1 VAIFFLTHHPHYY
14 VFLYS
19 NKNHQKEQH
28 QMIVEIHIP
37 EIGESISFVQIAR
50 WLVQN
55 GEVVEKDQE
64 IAEIDSDKATLS
76 LTTDHAG
83 AINILVAEG
92 VKTAVGDLVCT
103 IDTDK
108 STSQVKEQPKIVTDA
123 VKENKPAEVK
133 ASETVPSA
141 DHKIL
146 ITPVAQNMIREH
158 QLDVNEIMQEKMS
171 RITKSD
177 VAVFLGKKQSGTP
190 VFTNKFSREIIRKEL
205 TPLRKKLSE
214 RLVQFHNQTAML
226 TTYNEVDMTEIL
238 RIRKEYGERFMAKH
252 GQKLGMMSFFA
263 KACTLALRDY
273 PGINSSLDAN
283 EVLYHEYVDMGIA
296 VSTDKGLMVP
306 VVKNAESLNLAQL
319 ELQIN
324 TLAEKARNK
333 KITLDELTGG
343 TFTITNGGVFG
354 SLLSTPIINPP
365 QVAILGMHKIQERPV
380 GIDGKIVL
388 KPMMYVALTYDHRI
402 VDGRESVGYLVK
414 VKELL
419 ENPALMFSET
429 ENSFDLLFNL

>member
-1 VAIFFLTHHPHYY
+1 
-14 VFLYS
+14 
-19 NKNHQKEQH
+19 
-28 QMIVEIHIP
+28 MIIEIHIP

-55 GEVVEKDQE
+55 GEMVEKDQE

-83 AINILVAEG
+83 IINILVPEG
-92 VKTAVGDLVCT
+92 IKTAVGDLVCT
-103 IDTDK
+103 IDTEK
-108 STSQVKEQPKIVTDA
+108 TSSVIKEQPKIIAETQTTPKVVDTKTNTNPDA
-123 VKENKPAEVK
+123 
-133 ASETVPSA
+133 S

-158 QLDVNEIMQEKMS
+158 KLDVNEIMKEKMS

-177 VAVFLGKKQSGTP
+177 VAEFLTKNQTGTP
-190 VFTNKFSREIIRKEL
+190 KLSKKFSRDIIKKEL

-238 RIRKEYGERFMAKH
+238 RIRKEFGERFLTKH
-252 GQKLGMMSFFA
+252 GQKLGMMSFFV
-263 KACTLALRDY
+263 KACTMALEAY
-273 PGINSSLDAN
+273 PEINSSLDGN
-283 EVLYHEYVDMGIA
+283 EVLYHEFVDMGIA

-306 VVKNAESLNLAQL
+306 VVKNAESLNLAEL
-319 ELQIN
+319 EIQIN
-324 TLAEKARNK
+324 TLAEKARNR

-365 QVAILGMHKIQERPV
+365 QVAILGMHKIQDRPV

-402 VDGRESVGYLVK
+402 VDGRESVGFLIK
-414 VKELL
+414 VKELI
-419 ENPALMFSET
+419 ENPKLMLNDGEH
-429 ENSFDLLFNL
+429 SFELLFNLV

>member
-1 VAIFFLTHHPHYY
+1 MLI
-14 VFLYS
+14 
-19 NKNHQKEQH
+19 
-28 QMIVEIHIP
+28 EIRIP

-55 GEVVEKDQE
+55 GEMVEKDQE

-76 LTTDHAG
+76 LTTDHSG
-83 AINILVAEG
+83 VINILVAEG

-103 IDTDK
+103 IDTEK
-108 STSQVKEQPKIVTDA
+108 TSSAIKEQPKTIIEPAASTKA
-123 VKENKPAEVK
+123 V
-133 ASETVPSA
+133 ETKTPVIAGSS

-158 QLDVNEIMQEKMS
+158 HLDVNEIMREKMS
-171 RITKSD
+171 PITKSD
-177 VAVFLGKKQSGTP
+177 VAEFLNKKQTGTP
-190 VFTNKFSREIIRKEL
+190 DLSKKFSREIIKREL

-226 TTYNEVDMTEIL
+226 TTYNEVDMSEIL
-238 RIRKEYGERFMAKH
+238 RIRKEFGERFLGKH
-252 GQKLGMMSFFA
+252 GQKLGMMSFFV
-263 KACTLALRDY
+263 KACTITLQAY
-273 PGINSSLDAN
+273 PQINSSLDAN
-283 EVLYHEYVDMGIA
+283 DVLYHEFVDMGIA

-306 VVKNAESLNLAQL
+306 VVKNAESLNIAEL
-319 ELQIN
+319 EIQIN
-324 TLAEKARNK
+324 ILAEKARNK

-388 KPMMYVALTYDHRI
+388 RPMMYVALTYDHRI
-402 VDGRESVGYLVK
+402 VDGRESVGFLVR

-419 ENPALMFSET
+419 ENPALMLNDVEH
-429 ENSFDLLFNL
+429 SFELLFNI

>member
-1 VAIFFLTHHPHYY
+1 MIF
-14 VFLYS
+14 
-19 NKNHQKEQH
+19 
-28 QMIVEIHIP
+28 EIRIP

-55 GEVVEKDQE
+55 GEMVEKDQE

-76 LTTDHAG
+76 LTSDHAG
-83 AINILVAEG
+83 IIKIIVPEA
-92 VKTAVGDLVCT
+92 VKTAVGDVACT
-103 IDTDK
+103 IDTEK
-108 STSQVKEQPKIVTDA
+108 VSTVIKPENKTIIEVSTSSQQVEINKEV
-123 VKENKPAEVK
+123 
-133 ASETVPSA
+133 SA

-146 ITPVAQNMIREH
+146 ITPVAQNMIRELH
-158 QLDVNEIMQEKMS
+158 LDLNEIMKEKMS
-171 RITKSD
+171 RISKSD
-177 VAVFLGKKQSGTP
+177 VEKFLTKKQSGTADLS
-190 VFTNKFSREIIRKEL
+190 KGFSRNIIKKEL

-238 RIRKEYGERFMAKH
+238 NIRKEFGERFKQKYD
-252 GQKLGMMSFFA
+252 QKLGMMSFFA
-263 KACTLALRDY
+263 KACTIALHAY
-273 PGINSSLDAN
+273 PEINSRLDAN
-283 EVLYHEYVDMGIA
+283 EVVYHEFVDLGIA

-306 VVKNAESLNLAQL
+306 VLKNAESLNLA
-319 ELQIN
+319 EIEIKIN
-324 TLAEKARNK
+324 VLAEKARNR

-380 GIDGKIVL
+380 GIDDKIVL
-388 KPMMYVALTYDHRI
+388 RPMMYVALTYDHRI
-402 VDGRESVGYLVK
+402 VDGRESVGFLVK

-419 ENPALMFSET
+419 ENPRLMLDDGEEGFE
-429 ENSFDLLFNL
+429 FLFNL

>member
-1 VAIFFLTHHPHYY
+1 
-14 VFLYS
+14 
-19 NKNHQKEQH
+19 
-28 QMIVEIHIP
+28 MIIEIHIP

-55 GEVVEKDQE
+55 GEMVEKDQE

-83 AINILVAEG
+83 IINILVAEG
-92 VKTAVGDLVCT
+92 IKTAVGDLVCT
-103 IDTDK
+103 IDTEK
-108 STSQVKEQPKIVTDA
+108 TSSVIKEQPKIIAEAQTISKVVDTKTNTITDA
-123 VKENKPAEVK
+123 
-133 ASETVPSA
+133 S

-158 QLDVNEIMQEKMS
+158 HLDVNEIMKEKMS

-177 VAVFLGKKQSGTP
+177 VAEFLTKKQTGTP
-190 VFTNKFSREIIRKEL
+190 DLSKKFSREIIKKEL

-238 RIRKEYGERFMAKH
+238 RIRKEFGERFLAKH
-252 GQKLGMMSFFA
+252 GQKLGMMSFFV
-263 KACTLALRDY
+263 KACTMALDAY
-273 PGINSSLDAN
+273 PEINSSLDGN
-283 EVLYHEYVDMGIA
+283 EVLYHEFVDMGIA

-306 VVKNAESLNLAQL
+306 VVKNAESLNLAEL
-319 ELQIN
+319 EIQIN
-324 TLAEKARNK
+324 TLAEKARNR

-365 QVAILGMHKIQERPV
+365 QVAILGMHKIQDRPV
-380 GIDGKIVL
+380 GINGKIVL

-402 VDGRESVGYLVK
+402 VDGRESVGFLIK

-419 ENPALMFSET
+419 ENPALMFT
-429 ENSFDLLFNL
+429 ENEHSFELLFNLV

>member
-1 VAIFFLTHHPHYY
+1 
-14 VFLYS
+14 
-19 NKNHQKEQH
+19 
-28 QMIVEIHIP
+28 MIVEIHIP

-50 WLVQN
+50 WLVKN
-55 GEVVEKDQE
+55 GEMVEKDQE

-83 AINILVAEG
+83 TINILIAEG
-92 VKTAVGDLVCT
+92 IKTAVGDIACT
-103 IDTDK
+103 IDTEK
-108 STSQVKEQPKIVTDA
+108 ISTVIKEQPKTAIESISST
-123 VKENKPAEVK
+123 K
-133 ASETVPSA
+133 ATESTTSVSSETTDQKV
-141 DHKIL
+141 L

-158 QLDVNEIMQEKMS
+158 QLDINEILKEKMS

-177 VAVFLGKKQSGTP
+177 VAEFLNKKQTGTP
-190 VFTNKFSREIIRKEL
+190 GLSGNFSREIIKKEL

-238 RIRKEYGERFMAKH
+238 NIRKEFGDRFKEKH

-263 KACTLALRDY
+263 KACTIALQSY
-273 PGINSSLDAN
+273 PEINSRLDAN
-283 EVLYHEYVDMGIA
+283 EVVYHEYVDMGVA

-306 VVKNAESLNLAQL
+306 VVKNAESLNLAGL
-319 ELQIN
+319 EIQIN
-324 TLAEKARNK
+324 TLAEKARNR

-365 QVAILGMHKIQERPV
+365 QVAILGMHKIQDRPV

-402 VDGRESVGYLVK
+402 VDGRESVGFLVK

-419 ENPALMFSET
+419 ENPQLMVKEG
-429 ENSFDLLFNL
+429 EDSFELLLNL

>member
-1 VAIFFLTHHPHYY
+1 MIF
-14 VFLYS
+14 
-19 NKNHQKEQH
+19 
-28 QMIVEIHIP
+28 EIRIP

-55 GEVVEKDQE
+55 GEMVEKDQE

-76 LTTDHAG
+76 LTSDHAG
-83 AINILVAEG
+83 IIKIIVPEA
-92 VKTAVGDLVCT
+92 VKTAVGDVACT
-103 IDTDK
+103 IDTEK
-108 STSQVKEQPKIVTDA
+108 VSTVIKPENKTIIEVSTSSQQVEINKEV
-123 VKENKPAEVK
+123 
-133 ASETVPSA
+133 SA

-146 ITPVAQNMIREH
+146 ITPVAQNMIRELH
-158 QLDVNEIMQEKMS
+158 LDLNEIMKEKMS
-171 RITKSD
+171 RISKSD
-177 VAVFLGKKQSGTP
+177 VEKFLTKKQSGTTDLSK
-190 VFTNKFSREIIRKEL
+190 VFSRNIIKKEL

-238 RIRKEYGERFMAKH
+238 NIRKEFGERFKQKYD
-252 GQKLGMMSFFA
+252 QKLGMMSFFA
-263 KACTLALRDY
+263 KACTIALHAY
-273 PGINSSLDAN
+273 PEINSRLDAN
-283 EVLYHEYVDMGIA
+283 EVVYHDFVDLGIA

-306 VVKNAESLNLAQL
+306 VLKNAESLNLA
-319 ELQIN
+319 EIEIKIN
-324 TLAEKARNK
+324 VLAEKARNR

-388 KPMMYVALTYDHRI
+388 RPMMYVALTYDHRI
-402 VDGRESVGYLVK
+402 VDGRESVGFLVK

-419 ENPALMFSET
+419 ENPRLMLDDGEEGFE
-429 ENSFDLLFNL
+429 FLFNL

>member
-1 VAIFFLTHHPHYY
+1 
-14 VFLYS
+14 
-19 NKNHQKEQH
+19 
-28 QMIVEIHIP
+28 MIVEIHIP

-55 GEVVEKDQE
+55 GEMVEKDQE

-76 LTTDHAG
+76 LTTDHSG
-83 AINILVAEG
+83 TINILVAEG
-92 VKTAVGDLVCT
+92 IKTAVGDLVCT

-108 STSQVKEQPKIVTDA
+108 ATSSVKVQPTIVAEAPKETKAAEPKTTVSTV
-123 VKENKPAEVK
+123 
-133 ASETVPSA
+133 SA

-158 QLDVNEIMQEKMS
+158 HLDVNEIIQEKMS

-177 VAVFLGKKQSGTP
+177 VAEFLNKKQSGTP
-190 VFTNKFSREIIRKEL
+190 DFSRKFSREIIKKEL

-226 TTYNEVDMTEIL
+226 TTYNEVDMTEII
-238 RIRKEYGERFMAKH
+238 RIRKEYGEQFIAKH

-263 KACTLALRDY
+263 KACTIAIKDF
-273 PGINSSLDAN
+273 PGINSSLDVN
-283 EVLYHEYVDMGIA
+283 EVLFYEYVDIGIA
-296 VSTDKGLMVP
+296 VSTEKGLMVP
-306 VVKNAESLNLAQL
+306 VVKNAESLNLAEL

-324 TLAEKARNK
+324 ALAEKARNK

-402 VDGRESVGYLVK
+402 VDGKESVSFLVK

-419 ENPALMFSET
+419 ENPTLMLNDVEH
-429 ENSFDLLFNL
+429 SFELIFNL

>member
-1 VAIFFLTHHPHYY
+1 
-14 VFLYS
+14 
-19 NKNHQKEQH
+19 
-28 QMIVEIHIP
+28 MIIEIHIP

-55 GEVVEKDQE
+55 GEMVEKDQE

-83 AINILVAEG
+83 IINILVAEG
-92 VKTAVGDLVCT
+92 IKTAVGDLVCT
-103 IDTDK
+103 IDTEK
-108 STSQVKEQPKIVTDA
+108 TSSVIKEQPKIIAEAQTTPKVVETKTNTITDA
-123 VKENKPAEVK
+123 
-133 ASETVPSA
+133 S

-158 QLDVNEIMQEKMS
+158 KLDVNEIMKEKMS

-177 VAVFLGKKQSGTP
+177 VAEFLTKNQTGTP
-190 VFTNKFSREIIRKEL
+190 KLSKKFSREIIKKEL

-226 TTYNEVDMTEIL
+226 TTYNEVDMSEIL
-238 RIRKEYGERFMAKH
+238 RIRKEFGERFLAKH
-252 GQKLGMMSFFA
+252 GQKLGMMSFFV
-263 KACTLALRDY
+263 KACTMALDVY
-273 PGINSSLDAN
+273 PEINSSLDGN
-283 EVLYHEYVDMGIA
+283 EVLYHEFVDMGIA

-306 VVKNAESLNLAQL
+306 VVKNAESLNLAEL
-319 ELQIN
+319 EIQIN
-324 TLAEKARNK
+324 TLAEKARNR

-365 QVAILGMHKIQERPV
+365 QVAILGMHKIQDRPV
-380 GIDGKIVL
+380 GIEGKIVL

-402 VDGRESVGYLVK
+402 VDGRESVGFLIK

-419 ENPALMFSET
+419 ENPALMFT
-429 ENSFDLLFNL
+429 EDEHGFEMLFNLV